1 MHKDPQKQ
9 RVKTPREKEILR
21 GKFQQLA
28 RQRNTQKMYWTQAP
42 YIMQSNDQKN
52 NAQRFTFALLI
63 LYKYNRY
70 YYYYSIAE
78 HFHSLFNLTMAFF
91 LA

>member
-1 MHKDPQKQ
+1 MHKDPQEQ
-9 RVKTPREKEILR
+9 RVKTPREREILR

-52 NAQRFTFALLI
+52 NS
-63 LYKYNRY
+63 K
-70 YYYYSIAE
+70 
-78 HFHSLFNLTMAFF
+78 
-91 LA
+91 